1 MSAIFK
7 TLTGIIPSNQTA
19 IVFTDNMI
27 VDESILDVFFSND
40 DIVVDDMTMSGNSV
54 TVTISPQSYNVGVA
68 LFINN
73 CEVFTPYDDTEVLNR
88 LTIVETDTETLNTEV
103 GELDTEVG
111 ELNTELDTLTN
122 TVNNKQDKLPDVV
135 NDRYLHTNAAT
146 GELEWSTVQGD
157 NDWSLIGEFN
167 LTSSTTIP
175 NMNTYKELYFECKD
189 LNILNDRV
197 IVNITSRLNMGA
209 FNNTSVYFLYLGT
222 IDWLTNTITTDVV
235 SKAVWNSNL
244 IFKVYGK

>member
-27 VDESILDVFFSND
+27 VEDSILDVFFSND

-54 TVTISPQSYNVGVA
+54 TVTISPQNYNVGVA

-88 LTIVETDTETLNTEV
+88 LTIVETDTDTLNTEIV
-103 GELDTEVG
+103 ELDTEVG

-122 TVNNKQDKLPDVV
+122 TVNNKQDRLPDIV
-135 NDRYLHTNAAT
+135 NDRYLHTNATT
-146 GELEWSTVQGD
+146 GDLEWVSVQ
-157 NDWSLIGEFN
+157 
-167 LTSSTTIP
+167 SSTSNIYKIVRNVSFNGGVGNVSIP
-175 NMNTYKELYFECKD
+175 DGFTMVSAYLDENWYL
-189 LNILNDRV
+189 IPQH
-197 IVNITSRLNMGA
+197 
-209 FNNTSVYFLYLGT
+209 NTSLMALRFYNGSVQPLGGVT
-222 IDWLTNTITTDVV
+222 LPIDIYISGYTNLEV
-235 SKAVWNSNL
+235 
-244 IFKVYGK
+244 